1 MSNKRDDAGP
11 GEVLEEFGKLQGGVS
26 CIQVSDG
33 HVFQFSKEAL
43 MNLLAQASEAGKDKV
58 IIFIKHPVKPS

>member
-1 MSNKRDDAGP
+1 MSNKRDDAEP

-26 CIQVSDG
+26 CIQVADG

-43 MNLLAQASEAGKDKV
+43 MNLLAAASEAGRDKV

>member
-1 MSNKRDDAGP
+1 MSKQDDANP
-11 GEVLEEFGKLQGGVS
+11 GEILEEFGKLQGGVA
-26 CIQVSDG
+26 CVQVADG

-43 MNLLAQASEAGKDKV
+43 MNLLAQASEAGRDKV